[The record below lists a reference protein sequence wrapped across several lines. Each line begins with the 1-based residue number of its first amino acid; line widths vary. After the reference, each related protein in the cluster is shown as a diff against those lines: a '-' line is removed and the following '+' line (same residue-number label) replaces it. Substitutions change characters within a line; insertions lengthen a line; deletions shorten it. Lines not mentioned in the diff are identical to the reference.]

1 MKHKLQVI
9 KIQLRVD
16 FLKIT
21 FELFFSIILNL

>member
-16 FLKIT
+16 SLKIT